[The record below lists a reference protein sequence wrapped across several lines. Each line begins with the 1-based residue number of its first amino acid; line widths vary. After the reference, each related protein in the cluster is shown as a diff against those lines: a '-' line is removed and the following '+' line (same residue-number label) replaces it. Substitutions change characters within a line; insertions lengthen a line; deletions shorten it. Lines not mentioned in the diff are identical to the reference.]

1 MLFGKEAFRFLS
13 SAHAN
18 KRKTPVPCE
27 YANYKNPL
35 GFFTMPHNLLMEDDW
50 R

>member
-35 GFFTMPHNLLMEDDW
+35 GIFIVPHDVLMEEQV